1 MPPGTNYWNKQKTGL
16 PRFFY
21 LNSSCM
27 SNINND
33 FFNGHYKEIW
43 KTLIPAELTVR
54 EIDFMVPHFNLQPGS
69 RVLDLMCGYGRHALA
84 LGRKG
89 ILVTA
94 TDNLPD
100 YIHEIKATAET
111 DQLPVEAFCS
121 DILGFHTGHTFDLA
135 ICMGNSLNFFNAADT
150 ITLLRQTAG
159 QLKPGGC
166 LLINS
171 WSIAEIAFSKTLSS
185 TWSQIGDFTFL
196 SKGQLQF
203 QPTRM
208 IVETIT
214 ISPDGKREEKTGID
228 YIFSLNEMDAMLLEA
243 GLQLKEVFSIPG
255 RKKFTLGE
263 PRAYL
268 VAEKI

>member
-1 MPPGTNYWNKQKTGL
+1 
-16 PRFFY
+16 
-21 LNSSCM
+21 M

-33 FFNGHYKEIW
+33 FFDGHYKEIW
-43 KTLIPAELTVR
+43 KTMIPAELTVK

-89 ILVTA
+89 IAVTA
-94 TDNLPD
+94 LDNLPD
-100 YIHEIKATAET
+100 YVEEVKALAAAEK
-111 DQLPVEAFCS
+111 LPVQAYCS
-121 DILGFHTGHTFDLA
+121 DILSYNSREIHDLA

-150 ITLLRQTAG
+150 VYLLRQVAS
-159 QLKPGGC
+159 QLKPGGS

-171 WSIAEIAFSKTLSS
+171 WSIAEIVFGKKQFNSWEKIGAHMFLSEAHIAFS
-185 TWSQIGDFTFL
+185 
-196 SKGQLQF
+196 
-203 QPTRM
+203 PTRM
-208 IVETIT
+208 EFDTIT
-214 ISPDGKREEKTGID
+214 IAPDGQQELKKGVD
-228 YIFSLNEMDAMLLEA
+228 YIFSLNEMEAMLLEA
-243 GLQLKEVFSIPG
+243 GFQLKEVYSIPG

>member
-1 MPPGTNYWNKQKTGL
+1 
-16 PRFFY
+16 
-21 LNSSCM
+21 M

-33 FFNGHYKEIW
+33 FFDGHYKEIW
-43 KTLIPAELTVR
+43 KTMIPAELTVK

-89 ILVTA
+89 IAVTA
-94 TDNLPD
+94 VDNLPD
-100 YIHEIKATAET
+100 YVEEVKALAAAEK
-111 DQLPVEAFCS
+111 LPVQAYCS
-121 DILGFHTGHTFDLA
+121 DILSYNSREIHDLA

-150 ITLLRQTAG
+150 VYLLRQVAS
-159 QLKPGGC
+159 QLKPGGS

-171 WSIAEIAFSKTLSS
+171 WSIAEITFSKPLSS
-185 TWSQIGDFTFL
+185 SWSRIGEYTFL
-196 SKGQLQF
+196 SKGQLSF
-203 QPTRM
+203 QPTRLE
-208 IVETIT
+208 VETIT
-214 ISPDGKREEKTGID
+214 ISADGKQETKTGVD
-228 YIFSLNEMDAMLLEA
+228 YIFSLNEMEAMLLEA
-243 GLQLKEVFSIPG
+243 GFQLKEVYSIPG